1 VQLLKEQ
8 SGKELGA
15 YFDAASAFC
24 IQIAERN

>member
-8 SGKELGA
+8 SGKELGVS
-15 YFDAASAFC
+15 FDAASAFC